1 MPRVLVAFALT
12 LSLSATATPQQQ
24 AEPLHVLAFSSEPF
38 FYQKD
43 GAPAG
48 IELEILQYF
57 AKSREMTL
65 EIEWVSSF
73 PELLERIAAGEGDI
87 ASGTITIT
95 DERRQTMDFSAPY
108 FPVQVVLVER
118 KGESSQRL
126 GDLIGSEVG
135 AFARTT
141 AETALNEAGAHVV
154 QREGMEGM
162 LEAVAAG
169 DIQAAAGD
177 SSAIIPVLD
186 DYPTLEI
193 SLTFGEDQDFGF
205 ALPKGSPLTEPLSE
219 HVLRLKESGIYF
231 RLMTEYM
238 GTSAGDIVR
247 AARTR

>member
-1 MPRVLVAFALT
+1 MTRVLVAFALT
-12 LSLSATATPQQQ
+12 MSLSATATPQQEG
-24 AEPLHVLAFSSEPF
+24 APLHVLAFSSEPF

-43 GAPAG
+43 GKAAG
-48 IELEILQYF
+48 IEFEILQYF
-57 AKSREMTL
+57 AKSQDKTL
-65 EIEWVSSF
+65 EIEWVGSF

-95 DERRQTMDFSAPY
+95 KQRAQRMDFSAPY

-118 KGESSQRL
+118 KGDSSQRL
-126 GDLIGSEVG
+126 GDLIGSEVA
-135 AFARTT
+135 AFERTT
-141 AETALNEAGAHVV
+141 AQTALEQAGARVV

-162 LEAVAAG
+162 LEAVASG
-169 DIQAAAGD
+169 EIQAAAGD

-186 DYPTLEI
+186 AYPTLEI

-205 ALPKGSPLTEPLSE
+205 ALPKGSSLTQPLSA
-219 HVLRLKESGIYF
+219 HVMRLKESGIYF